1 MCYDRLILASIITS
15 RRLIPDPTSL
25 PVSLAFELI
34 INVSLVPS
42 KNNAVYFEKY
52 LSSFTNALAELI
64 LSIESDLSGSIT
76 IILFLPN

>member
-15 RRLIPDPTSL
+15 SRLIPDPSPL

-34 INVSLVPS
+34 INTSLVTS
-42 KNNAVYFEKY
+42 KNNAVYFVKY
-52 LSSFTNALAELI
+52 LFSFTNAFAELF